1 MTYDEWMRRAIGV
14 PFVEMGRDFDGWDCW
29 GLVIAAYRDVAG
41 IGIPDYTCGITD
53 FKRLAGLFKDR
64 DGGHWKRV
72 DEPEP
77 MAVACIYRRGSV
89 IHAGLVAP
97 RRRIIHVEEG
107 IQTCSQPV
115 TDFRV
120 EGYYV
125 PCVL

>member
-77 MAVACIYRRGSV
+77 MAVACITFRASRSC
-89 IHAGLVAP
+89 AAS
-97 RRRIIHVEEG
+97 
-107 IQTCSQPV
+107 IQN
-115 TDFRV
+115 
-120 EGYYV
+120 GHG
-125 PCVL
+125 